1 MSHVIGGS
9 SPHTRGTRASPR
21 TACRTAR
28 DHPRIRGEHVH
39 GERRHDV
46 ADGIIP
52 AYAGNTVHGQRLA
65 LACWGSSPHTR
76 GTPITSRSFGTR
88 DGIIPAYAGNTA
100 VEPSSFSAPKGSS
113 PHTRGTPTCCAR
125 RSLGRWDHPRI
136 RGEHFKSRCF
146 NQFSLGIIPA
156 YAGNTTETDTLG
168 AFAQGSSPHTRGT
181 PRCTVSPW
189 PLTRIIPAYA
199 GNTEEMRAP

>member
-88 DGIIPAYAGNTA
+88 DGIIPAYAGNTSNQDA
-100 VEPSSFSAPKGSS
+100 LTSSLWGSS
-113 PHTRGTPTCCAR
+113 PHTRGTPSMRCR
-125 RSLGRWDHPRI
+125 RRRLPWDHPRI
-136 RGEHFKSRCF
+136 RGEHRRLEPDVDDR
-146 NQFSLGIIPA
+146 LGIIPA
-156 YAGNTTETDTLG
+156 YAGNTDTPSTG
-168 AFAQGSSPHTRGT
+168 TPTRWGSSPHTRGT
-181 PRCTVSPW
+181 PVNKVGLFDCDGDHP
-189 PLTRIIPAYA
+189 RIR
-199 GNTEEMRAP
+199 GEHSTL